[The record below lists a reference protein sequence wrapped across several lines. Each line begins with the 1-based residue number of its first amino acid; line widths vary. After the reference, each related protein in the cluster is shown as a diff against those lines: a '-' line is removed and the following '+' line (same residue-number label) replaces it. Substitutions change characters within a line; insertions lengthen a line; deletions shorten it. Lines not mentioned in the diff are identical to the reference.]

1 MDRQRIIEK
10 VAKCFAL
17 ANAKGATANEAATAL
32 RQGRWLMEQHN
43 LQEED
48 LQAYQVNDAS
58 VLTGTM
64 RPPASWLYSLA
75 RICAKAFD
83 CDYLAYHRAGTTGY
97 SFKFIGTG
105 VSPEGAAYAYS
116 ALHQQLLAAR
126 RQHVSEQKRCK
137 LATKRRRGQLFAEAW
152 ISAVEITVDWFA
164 GYRSAE
170 TKQAITAYL
179 ALHHPNLQVSKPKET
194 PVRGHDSRSLE
205 QGWAEGSAAY
215 LHQGVSRSAQA
226 ERLSGGGK

>member
-32 RQGRWLMEQHN
+32 RQGRWLMEQYN
-43 LQEED
+43 LLEEE

-58 VLTGTM
+58 VLTGTL

-75 RICAKAFD
+75 RTCAKAFD

-137 LATKRRRGQLFAEAW
+137 LSTKRRRGQLFAEAW
-152 ISAVEITVDWFA
+152 ISAVENTVERFA
-164 GYRSAE
+164 GSQSPQ

-179 ALHHPNLQVSKPKET
+179 AIHHPNLQATKPKET

-205 QGWAEGSAAY
+205 KGWVQGSAAY
-215 LHQGVSRSAQA
+215 LHQGVNRSAQA
-226 ERLSGGGK
+226 QLPGGGGK